1 MVLTKHCA
9 LCPRTTTIS
18 QCIMK
23 RSNVLGVTDI
33 DSTSMRRVVG
43 NDTEVLND
51 VGNSPDDEL
60 WNLADSMHVYHALAI
75 CCVGPGRASQH
86 W

>member
-1 MVLTKHCA
+1 
-9 LCPRTTTIS
+9 
-18 QCIMK
+18 MK
-23 RSNVLGVTDI
+23 RSNVLRVTDI

-43 NDTEVLND
+43 DDTKVLNG
-51 VGNSPDDEL
+51 VGNPPDDEL
-60 WNLADSMHVYHALAI
+60 WNLADTMHVFHALAI